1 MLDIL
6 EVLKE
11 ASGVGMAEGG
21 TVRGDEFGKGVGSQT
36 LKGI

>member
-6 EVLKE
+6 EALKE

-21 TVRGDEFGKGVGSQT
+21 TVRGYEFRKGIRSQT